1 MEKYTS
7 KKTCALHIMT
17 LEVLVLIRI
26 SKHLYINIL
35 TIILF
40 IICTFLHTLDVL
52 CITYFVMLLHELAH
66 MAAAICIGLR
76 VSHISL
82 HPFGV
87 NLKLKNKM
95 VYALSDEIIL
105 YISGPLC
112 NAACALCA
120 VFMYRLYPNNN
131 LKFFYISNIMLFIM
145 NMLPSAPLD
154 GGILMKKII
163 ARFLGSSCAEKV
175 SRIVSALCAAPI
187 MVLGIYVLYK
197 SGWNFSILL
206 FASLMIGNIFTQ
218 KEKYDTDFVK
228 ELMFSSC
235 KKPDK
240 VTHII
245 SSKSSDYK
253 EIAKKFNLSRRN
265 IVYITDEDGSI
276 TDILTDKQ
284 IIDKLLGR

>member
-1 MEKYTS
+1 M
-7 KKTCALHIMT
+7 
-17 LEVLVLIRI
+17 IRI

-40 IICTFLHTLDVL
+40 IICTFLHSLDIL
-52 CITYFVMLLHELAH
+52 CITYLVMLLHELAH
-66 MAAAICIGLR
+66 MAAAMCIGLR
-76 VSHISL
+76 VSHIAL

-112 NAACALCA
+112 NAAFALCA
-120 VFMYRLYPNNN
+120 VFMYRLYPNDN
-131 LKFFYISNIMLFIM
+131 LKFFYISNIMLFVM

-154 GGILMKKII
+154 GGIVLKKIMT
-163 ARFLGSSCAEKV
+163 RFFGSSRAERI
-175 SRIVSALCAAPI
+175 SRTVSALCAVPI
-187 MVLGIYVLYK
+187 MVLGVYVLYK

-228 ELMFSSC
+228 ELMFSSR
-235 KKPDK
+235 KSADK
-240 VTHII
+240 VAHII
-245 SSKSSDYK
+245 SSVDSDYK
-253 EIAKKFNLSRRN
+253 ELAKKFNLSRRN
-265 IVYITDEDGSI
+265 IVYITDEDGRI